1 MAIGSQMKLT
11 NRTALITG
19 AGSGIGRAIALRFA
33 HEGARI
39 VVADFN
45 EASGLETVSRLQA
58 QGSEARAVTTD
69 VSNATAVTQLFET
82 LDSQGWGVDI
92 LVNNAGQGGT
102 LTPIHQ
108 QTDDDWQAMLG
119 THLNGT
125 FYCSRE
131 AIKRMIPNQSG
142 VIINMASVA
151 GLAGMPMGV
160 SYSTA
165 KAAIIG
171 FTKAAGKEVA
181 RFGIRV
187 NAIAP
192 GWVETPILD
201 HLPDKL
207 RNAMSDMVPLGR
219 IGQPEEIAALALFL
233 ASDESSYV
241 IGQVISPNGG
251 GYA

>member
-1 MAIGSQMKLT
+1 MKLAHK
-11 NRTALITG
+11 TAVITG
-19 AGSGIGRAIALRFA
+19 AGSGIGRAIAIRFA
-33 HEGARI
+33 AEGARI
-39 VVADFN
+39 VVAELN
-45 EASGLETVSRLQA
+45 EANGNETVRLIQA
-58 QGSEARAVTTD
+58 QGGEAMIVTTD
-69 VSNATAVTQLFET
+69 VGNSNSVAQLFQT
-82 LDSQGWGVDI
+82 IDAQGWGVDI

-102 LTPIHQ
+102 LAALHQ
-108 QTDDDWQAMLG
+108 ITDEAWHGMLA

-131 AIKRMIPNQSG
+131 AINRMLPKQSG
-142 VIINMASVA
+142 AIINLASVA
-151 GLAGMPMGV
+151 GLAGMPMAV
-160 SYSTA
+160 SYSAA
-165 KAAIIG
+165 KAGIIG

-207 RNAMSDMVPLGR
+207 RDGMTAMVPLGR

-233 ASDESSYV
+233 ASEESSYV

>member
-1 MAIGSQMKLT
+1 MKFANKTAI
-11 NRTALITG
+11 ITG

-33 HEGARI
+33 AEGARI
-39 VVADFN
+39 VIAELN
-45 EASGLETVSRLQA
+45 EANGAETAQMIQA
-58 QGSEARAVTTD
+58 AGGEALAVTTD
-69 VSNATAVTQLFET
+69 VSNSASVTQLFAT
-82 LDSQGWGVDI
+82 LDAQGWGVDI

-102 LTPIHQ
+102 LTPLHQ
-108 QTDDDWQAMLG
+108 LSDEDWQAMLA

-125 FYCSRE
+125 FYCSR
-131 AIKRMIPNQSG
+131 AALQRMLPQQAG
-142 VIINMASVA
+142 AIINIASVA
-151 GLAGMPMGV
+151 GLAGMPMGT
-160 SYSTA
+160 SYSAA
-165 KAAIIG
+165 KAGIIG

-201 HLPDKL
+201 PLPDKL
-207 RNAMSDMVPLGR
+207 RDGMVATVPLGR
-219 IGQPEEIAALALFL
+219 IGQPEEIAVLAVFL
-233 ASDESSYV
+233 ASKESSYV

>member
-1 MAIGSQMKLT
+1 MKFT
-11 NRTALITG
+11 NKTAVITG

-33 HEGARI
+33 HEGAR
-39 VVADFN
+39 VVIAELD
-45 EASGLETVSRLQA
+45 EAKGTEIARLIQT
-58 QGSEARAVTTD
+58 QGGEAMAVTTD
-69 VSNATAVTQLFET
+69 VSNAASVAQLFQT
-82 LDSQGWGVDI
+82 VDANGWGIDI

-102 LTPIHQ
+102 LTPLHQ
-108 QTDDDWQAMLG
+108 LTDEAWQAMLA

-131 AIKRMIPNQSG
+131 AINRMIPNKSG
-142 VIINMASVA
+142 AIINIASVA
-151 GLAGMPMGV
+151 GLAGMPMGT
-160 SYSTA
+160 SYSAA
-165 KAAIIG
+165 KAGIIG

-201 HLPDKL
+201 HLPEKL
-207 RNAMSDMVPLGR
+207 RDAMNTTVPLGR
-219 IGQPEEIAALALFL
+219 IGQPEEIAALAVFL
-233 ASDESSYV
+233 ASEESSYV

>member
-1 MAIGSQMKLT
+1 MEVRKQMKLL
-11 NRTALITG
+11 NKTAVITG

-33 HEGARI
+33 AEGARI
-39 VVADFN
+39 VIAELN
-45 EASGLETVSRLQA
+45 EANGKET
-58 QGSEARAVTTD
+58 ARAIQSQGGEAMAITTD
-69 VSNATAVTQLFET
+69 VGNSASVTQLFQT
-82 LDSQGWGVDI
+82 IDAQGWGVDI

-108 QTDDDWQAMLG
+108 LTDDAWQEMLA

-131 AIKRMIPNQSG
+131 ALNRMMPNKTG
-142 VIINMASVA
+142 AIINIASVA

-160 SYSTA
+160 SYSAA
-165 KAAIIG
+165 KAGIIG

-181 RFGIRV
+181 RFGIRI

-207 RNAMSDMVPLGR
+207 RDAMTEMVPLGR
-219 IGQPEEIAALALFL
+219 IGQPEEIGSLALFL

>member
-1 MAIGSQMKLT
+1 MKLT
-11 NRTALITG
+11 NKTAVITG
-19 AGSGIGRAIALRFA
+19 AGSGIGRAIALHFA
-33 HEGARI
+33 AEGARI

-45 EASGLETVSRLQA
+45 EASGAETARLIQA
-58 QGSEARAVTTD
+58 QGGDAMAMTTD
-69 VSNATAVTQLFET
+69 VSQSEAVAQLFQT
-82 LDSQGWGVDI
+82 IDAQGWGVDI

-102 LTPIHQ
+102 LTPLHQ
-108 QTDDDWQAMLG
+108 LTDEAWHAMLA

-125 FYCSRE
+125 FYCSRA
-131 AIKRMIPNQSG
+131 AINRMLPQQSG
-142 VIINMASVA
+142 AIINIASVA
-151 GLAGMPMGV
+151 GLAGMPMGA
-160 SYSTA
+160 SYSAA
-165 KAAIIG
+165 KAGIIG

-201 HLPDKL
+201 NLPDKL
-207 RNAMSDMVPLGR
+207 RDSMVGMVPLGR
-219 IGQPEEIAALALFL
+219 IGQPEEIAALAVFL
-233 ASDESSYV
+233 ASKESSYV

>member
-1 MAIGSQMKLT
+1 MKLAHK
-11 NRTALITG
+11 TALITG
-19 AGSGIGRAIALRFA
+19 AGSGIGRTIALRFA
-33 HEGARI
+33 AEGARI
-39 VVADFN
+39 VVAELN
-45 EASGLETVSRLQA
+45 EASGSETANLIKS
-58 QGSEARAVTTD
+58 QGGEAMAVTTD
-69 VSNATAVTQLFET
+69 VSNIASVLQLFHAV
-82 LDSQGWGVDI
+82 DAQGWGTDI

-108 QTDDDWQAMLG
+108 LTDDAWQALLA

-131 AIKRMIPNQSG
+131 AINRMLPNKTG
-142 VIINMASVA
+142 AIINMASVA

-160 SYSTA
+160 SYSAA
-165 KAAIIG
+165 KAGIIG

-181 RFGIRV
+181 RFGIRI

-201 HLPDKL
+201 HLPDTL
-207 RNAMSDMVPLGR
+207 RDAMTSMVPLGR

-233 ASDESSYV
+233 ASEESSYV

>member
-1 MAIGSQMKLT
+1 MKLA
-11 NRTALITG
+11 NKTALITG

-33 HEGARI
+33 AEGARI
-39 VVADFN
+39 VVAELN
-45 EASGLETVSRLQA
+45 EANGQETARLIQA
-58 QGSEARAVTTD
+58 QGGEALAMPTD
-69 VSNATAVTQLFET
+69 VSNSASVTQIFQAV
-82 LDSQGWGVDI
+82 DASGWGVDI

-102 LTPIHQ
+102 LTPLHQ
-108 QTDDDWQAMLG
+108 LTDEAWQAMLA

-131 AIKRMIPNQSG
+131 AINRMLPKQSG
-142 VIINMASVA
+142 AIINIASVA

-160 SYSTA
+160 SYSAA
-165 KAAIIG
+165 KAGIIG

-201 HLPDKL
+201 HLPDTL
-207 RNAMSDMVPLGR
+207 RDAMTGMVPLGR

-233 ASDESSYV
+233 ASEESSYV

>member
-1 MAIGSQMKLT
+1 MKLT
-11 NRTALITG
+11 NKTAVITG
-19 AGSGIGRAIALRFA
+19 AGSGIGHAMALRFA
-33 HEGARI
+33 AEGARI
-39 VVADFN
+39 VVAELN
-45 EASGLETVSRLQA
+45 EANGAETVNLIQA
-58 QGSEARAVTTD
+58 QGGEALALTTD
-69 VSNATAVTQLFET
+69 VGNPASVAQLFQT
-82 LDSQGWGVDI
+82 IDAQAWGVDI

-108 QTDDDWQAMLG
+108 LTDDAWHAMLA

-131 AIKRMIPNQSG
+131 AINRMIPNKSG
-142 VIINMASVA
+142 AIINLASVA

-160 SYSTA
+160 SYSAA
-165 KAAIIG
+165 KAGIIG

-201 HLPDKL
+201 HLPDAL
-207 RNAMSDMVPLGR
+207 RTAMTGMVPLGR

-233 ASDESSYV
+233 ASEESSYI

>member
-1 MAIGSQMKLT
+1 MKLT
-11 NRTALITG
+11 NKTAVVTG

-33 HEGARI
+33 AEGARI
-39 VVADFN
+39 VVADFHETTGN
-45 EASGLETVSRLQA
+45 ETVNLIQA
-58 QGSEARAVTTD
+58 QGGEALAVTTD
-69 VSNATAVTQLFET
+69 VSNSTAVTRLFQTIDE
-82 LDSQGWGVDI
+82 QGWGVDI
-92 LVNNAGQGGT
+92 LINNAGQGGT
-102 LTPIHQ
+102 LTPLHQ
-108 QTDDDWQAMLG
+108 LTDEAWQAMLA

-125 FYCSRE
+125 FYCSRA
-131 AIKRMIPNQSG
+131 AINRMIPRQCG
-142 VIINMASVA
+142 AIINIASVA
-151 GLAGMPMGV
+151 GLAGMPMGT
-160 SYSTA
+160 SYSAA
-165 KAAIIG
+165 KAGIIG

-201 HLPDKL
+201 PLPDKL
-207 RNAMSDMVPLGR
+207 RDMMVSTVPLGR

-233 ASDESSYV
+233 ASEASSYV

>member
-1 MAIGSQMKLT
+1 MKLL
-11 NRTALITG
+11 NKTAVITG

-33 HEGARI
+33 AEGARI
-39 VVADFN
+39 VVAECN
-45 EASGLETVSRLQA
+45 EISSNETVRAIQA
-58 QGSEARAVTTD
+58 QGGEAMAVTTD
-69 VSNATAVTQLFET
+69 VGNSASVTQLFQT
-82 LDSQGWGVDI
+82 IDTSGWGVDI

-108 QTDDDWQAMLG
+108 LTDEAWQAMLA

-131 AIKRMIPNQSG
+131 ALNRMIPNKNG
-142 VIINMASVA
+142 AIINIASVA

-160 SYSTA
+160 SYSAA
-165 KAAIIG
+165 KAGIIG

-181 RFGIRV
+181 RCGIRI

-207 RNAMSDMVPLGR
+207 RDGMVDMVPLGR

-233 ASDESSYV
+233 ASDEASYV

>member
-1 MAIGSQMKLT
+1 MKFTNKTAI
-11 NRTALITG
+11 ITG

-33 HEGARI
+33 AEGARI
-39 VVADFN
+39 VVAELN
-45 EASGLETVSRLQA
+45 EANGHETVSRIQA
-58 QGSEARAVTTD
+58 QGGEALAVTTD
-69 VSNATAVTQLFET
+69 VGNSASVTQLFQT
-82 LDSQGWGVDI
+82 VDAQSWCVDI

-102 LTPIHQ
+102 LTPLHQ
-108 QTDDDWQAMLG
+108 VTDEAWHAMLA

-125 FYCSRE
+125 FYCSRA
-131 AIKRMIPNQSG
+131 AIKRMIPKQSG
-142 VIINMASVA
+142 AIINIASVA

-160 SYSTA
+160 SYSAA
-165 KAAIIG
+165 KAGIIG

-181 RFGIRV
+181 RFGLRI

-207 RNAMSDMVPLGR
+207 RDGMVGTVPLGR

-233 ASDESSYV
+233 ASEEASYV

>member
-1 MAIGSQMKLT
+1 MKFANKTAI
-11 NRTALITG
+11 ITG

-33 HEGARI
+33 AEGARI
-39 VVADFN
+39 VIAELN
-45 EASGLETVSRLQA
+45 EANGAETAQMIQA
-58 QGSEARAVTTD
+58 AGGEALAVTTD
-69 VSNATAVTQLFET
+69 VSNSASVTQLFAT
-82 LDSQGWGVDI
+82 LDAQGWGVDI

-102 LTPIHQ
+102 LTPLHQ
-108 QTDDDWQAMLG
+108 LSDEDWQAMLA

-125 FYCSRE
+125 FYCSRA
-131 AIKRMIPNQSG
+131 AINRMLPQQSG
-142 VIINMASVA
+142 AIINIASVA
-151 GLAGMPMGV
+151 GLAGMPMGT
-160 SYSTA
+160 SYSAA
-165 KAAIIG
+165 KAGIIG

-201 HLPDKL
+201 PLPDKL
-207 RNAMSDMVPLGR
+207 RDGMVATVPLGR
-219 IGQPEEIAALALFL
+219 IGQPEEIAALAVFL
-233 ASDESSYV
+233 ASKESSYV

>member
-1 MAIGSQMKLT
+1 MKLAHK
-11 NRTALITG
+11 TALITG
-19 AGSGIGRAIALRFA
+19 AGSGIGRTIALRFA
-33 HEGARI
+33 AEGARI
-39 VVADFN
+39 VVAELN
-45 EASGLETVSRLQA
+45 EASGSETANLIKS
-58 QGSEARAVTTD
+58 QGGEAMAVTTD
-69 VSNATAVTQLFET
+69 VSNIASVLQLFHAV
-82 LDSQGWGVDI
+82 DAQGWGTDI

-108 QTDDDWQAMLG
+108 LTDDAWQAMLA

-131 AIKRMIPNQSG
+131 AINRMLPNKTG
-142 VIINMASVA
+142 AIINMASVA

-160 SYSTA
+160 SYSAA
-165 KAAIIG
+165 KAGIIG

-181 RFGIRV
+181 RFGIRI

-201 HLPDKL
+201 HLPDTL
-207 RNAMSDMVPLGR
+207 RDAMTSMVPLGR

-233 ASDESSYV
+233 ASEESSYV

>member
-1 MAIGSQMKLT
+1 MNLINKTAI
-11 NRTALITG
+11 ITG

-33 HEGARI
+33 TEGARI
-39 VVADFN
+39 VIAELN
-45 EASGLETVSRLQA
+45 EAHGQATANLIQA
-58 QGSEARAVTTD
+58 QGGAAMAVTTD
-69 VSNATAVTQLFET
+69 VSNSAAVTHLFQT
-82 LDSQGWGVDI
+82 VDANGWGVDI

-108 QTDDDWQAMLG
+108 LTDDAWQAMLA

-131 AIKRMIPNQSG
+131 AINRMLPNQSG
-142 VIINMASVA
+142 AIINIASVA

-160 SYSTA
+160 SYSAA
-165 KAAIIG
+165 KAGIIG

-181 RFGIRV
+181 RFGLRI

-201 HLPDKL
+201 HLPDTL
-207 RNAMSDMVPLGR
+207 RAAMTGMVPLGR

-233 ASDESSYV
+233 ASEESSYV
-241 IGQVISPNGG
+241 MGQVISPNGG

>member
-1 MAIGSQMKLT
+1 MKLA
-11 NRTALITG
+11 NKTAIITG
-19 AGSGIGRAIALRFA
+19 AGSGIGRAVALRFA
-33 HEGARI
+33 QEGARI
-39 VVADFN
+39 VVAELI
-45 EASGLETVSRLQA
+45 EANGSETAKLVQA
-58 QGSEARAVTTD
+58 QGGEALAVTTD
-69 VSNATAVTQLFET
+69 VGNSVSVAQLFQT
-82 LDSQGWGVDI
+82 VDRQGWGVDI

-108 QTDDDWQAMLG
+108 LSDDAWQAMLA

-131 AIKRMIPNQSG
+131 AISRMMPNKTG
-142 VIINMASVA
+142 AIINIASVA

-160 SYSTA
+160 SYSAA
-165 KAAIIG
+165 KAGIIG

-181 RFGIRV
+181 RCGIRI

-201 HLPDKL
+201 HLPDAL
-207 RNAMSDMVPLGR
+207 RDAMTSRVPLGR

-233 ASDESSYV
+233 ASEESSYV

>member
-1 MAIGSQMKLT
+1 MEIRAQMKLP
-11 NRTALITG
+11 NKTAVITG

-33 HEGARI
+33 QEGARI
-39 VVADFN
+39 VVAEWN
-45 EASGLETVSRLQA
+45 EANGTETARLIQA
-58 QGSEARAVTTD
+58 QGSEALVVTTD
-69 VSNATAVTQLFET
+69 VGNSAAVAQLFQT
-82 LDSQGWGVDI
+82 IDTQGWGVDI

-102 LTPIHQ
+102 LTPLHQ
-108 QTDDDWQAMLG
+108 LTDDAWQAMLA

-125 FYCSRE
+125 FYCSR
-131 AIKRMIPNQSG
+131 AALNRMIPNKSG
-142 VIINMASVA
+142 AIINIASVA

-160 SYSTA
+160 SYSAA
-165 KAAIIG
+165 KAGIIG

-207 RNAMSDMVPLGR
+207 RDGMTSTVPLGR

-233 ASDESSYV
+233 ASEESSYV
-241 IGQVISPNGG
+241 IGQIISPNGG

>member
-1 MAIGSQMKLT
+1 MKLST
-11 NRTALITG
+11 ETALITG

-33 HEGARI
+33 AEGARI
-39 VVADFN
+39 VVAERN
-45 EASGLETVSRLQA
+45 EANGSETANLIQA
-58 QGSEARAVTTD
+58 QGGEAMAITTD
-69 VSNATAVTQLFET
+69 VSHSAAVTQLFQT
-82 LDSQGWGVDI
+82 VDAQGWGTDI

-108 QTDDDWQAMLG
+108 LTDEAWQAMLA

-131 AIKRMIPNQSG
+131 AINRMLPNKNG
-142 VIINMASVA
+142 AIINIASVA

-160 SYSTA
+160 SYSAA
-165 KAAIIG
+165 KAGIIG

-181 RFGIRV
+181 RFGIRI

-201 HLPDKL
+201 HLPDTL
-207 RNAMSDMVPLGR
+207 RDAMTSMVPLGR

-233 ASDESSYV
+233 ASEESSYV

>member
-1 MAIGSQMKLT
+1 MKFT
-11 NRTALITG
+11 NKTAVITG

-33 HEGARI
+33 AEGARI
-39 VVADFN
+39 VVAELNDAN
-45 EASGLETVSRLQA
+45 GAETVRLIHA
-58 QGSEARAVTTD
+58 QGGEAMAVTTD
-69 VSNATAVTQLFET
+69 VGNSASVSQLFQAI
-82 LDSQGWGVDI
+82 DAQGWDLDI
-92 LVNNAGQGGT
+92 LVNNAGHGGT
-102 LTPIHQ
+102 LTPLHQ
-108 QTDDDWQAMLG
+108 ITDDAWQAMLA

-125 FYCSRE
+125 FYCSR
-131 AIKRMIPNQSG
+131 AALNRMIPNQTG
-142 VIINMASVA
+142 AIINLASVA

-160 SYSTA
+160 SYSAA
-165 KAAIIG
+165 KAGIIG

-201 HLPDKL
+201 PLPDKL
-207 RNAMSDMVPLGR
+207 RDTMASTVPLGR

-233 ASDESSYV
+233 ASEESSYV

>member
-1 MAIGSQMKLT
+1 MKLP
-11 NRTALITG
+11 NKTAVVTG

-33 HEGARI
+33 QEGARI
-39 VVADFN
+39 VVAEIN
-45 EASGLETVSRLQA
+45 EANGTETVERIKA
-58 QGSEARAVTTD
+58 QGGEAIAVTTD
-69 VSNATAVTQLFET
+69 VSSSAAVAQLFQAV
-82 LDSQGWGVDI
+82 DAQGWGTDI

-108 QTDDDWQAMLG
+108 LSDEAWQAMIA

-131 AIKRMIPNQSG
+131 AINRMLSKQSG
-142 VIINMASVA
+142 AIINVGSVA
-151 GLAGMPMGV
+151 GLRGMPMGA
-160 SYSTA
+160 SYSAA
-165 KAAIIG
+165 KAGIIA
-171 FTKAAGKEVA
+171 FTKAVGQEVA

-187 NAIAP
+187 NCIAP

-207 RNAMSDMVPLGR
+207 RDTMAQSVPLGR
-219 IGQPEEIAALALFL
+219 IGQPEEVAALALFL
-233 ASDESSYV
+233 ASEESSYI

>member
-1 MAIGSQMKLT
+1 MKFT
-11 NRTALITG
+11 HNTAVITG

-33 HEGARI
+33 EEGARI
-39 VVADFN
+39 VVAEWN
-45 EASGLETVSRLQA
+45 EANGAETVKRIQA
-58 QGSEARAVTTD
+58 QGGEAISVTTD
-69 VSNATAVTQLFET
+69 VSDSASVTQLFQT
-82 LDSQGWGVDI
+82 VDANGWGVDI

-102 LTPIHQ
+102 LTPIQ
-108 QTDDDWQAMLG
+108 QVTDEAWHAMLA

-125 FYCSRE
+125 FYCSHA
-131 AIKRMIPNQSG
+131 AIKRMIPKQSG
-142 VIINMASVA
+142 AIINIASVA

-160 SYSTA
+160 SYSAA
-165 KAAIIG
+165 KAGIIG
-171 FTKAAGKEVA
+171 FTKAVGKEVA

-201 HLPDKL
+201 NLPDKL
-207 RNAMSDMVPLGR
+207 RDGMTGTVPLGR

-233 ASDESSYV
+233 ASEEASYV

>member
-1 MAIGSQMKLT
+1 MKLT
-11 NRTALITG
+11 NKTAVITG
-19 AGSGIGRAIALRFA
+19 AGSGLGRAIALRFA
-33 HEGARI
+33 AEGARI
-39 VVADFN
+39 VVAELN
-45 EASGLETVSRLQA
+45 EASGAETACLIQT
-58 QGSEARAVTTD
+58 QGGEAIAVTTD
-69 VSNATAVTQLFET
+69 VSDAAAVAQLFQT
-82 LDSQGWGVDI
+82 IDAQGWGVDI

-102 LTPIHQ
+102 LTPLHQ
-108 QTDDDWQAMLG
+108 LTDEAWQAMIA

-125 FYCSRE
+125 FYCTR
-131 AIKRMIPNQSG
+131 AALQRMLPRQSG
-142 VIINMASVA
+142 AIINLSSVA

-160 SYSTA
+160 SYSAA
-165 KAAIIG
+165 KAGIIG

-181 RFGIRV
+181 RFGIRI

-207 RNAMSDMVPLGR
+207 RDGMANTVPLGR

-233 ASDESSYV
+233 ASDEASYV

>member
-1 MAIGSQMKLT
+1 MKLI
-11 NRTALITG
+11 NKTALITG

-33 HEGARI
+33 AEGARI
-39 VVADFN
+39 VVAELN
-45 EASGLETVSRLQA
+45 EANGHETANLIKA
-58 QGSEARAVTTD
+58 QGGEALAVTTD
-69 VSNATAVTQLFET
+69 VSNSAAVTQLFQT
-82 LDSQGWGVDI
+82 VDAQGWGADI

-102 LTPIHQ
+102 LTPLQ
-108 QTDDDWQAMLG
+108 QVTDEAWQAMLA

-131 AIKRMIPNQSG
+131 AINRMLPNKSG
-142 VIINMASVA
+142 AIINIASVA

-160 SYSTA
+160 SYSAA
-165 KAAIIG
+165 KAGIIG

-201 HLPDKL
+201 HLPDTL
-207 RNAMSDMVPLGR
+207 RDAMTGMVPLGR

-233 ASDESSYV
+233 ASEESSYV

>member
-1 MAIGSQMKLT
+1 MKLM
-11 NRTALITG
+11 NKTAVITG

-33 HEGARI
+33 AEGARI
-39 VVADFN
+39 IIAELN
-45 EASGLETVSRLQA
+45 EANGTETAHLIQA
-58 QGSEARAVTTD
+58 QGGAAMAVTTD
-69 VSNATAVTQLFET
+69 VSDPASVAQLFQAI
-82 LDSQGWGVDI
+82 DAQGWSVDI

-102 LTPIHQ
+102 LTPLHQ
-108 QTDDDWQAMLG
+108 LTDEAWQAMLA

-125 FYCSRE
+125 FYCSR
-131 AIKRMIPNQSG
+131 AALNRMIPNQTG
-142 VIINMASVA
+142 AIINIASVA
-151 GLAGMPMGV
+151 GLAGMPMGA
-160 SYSTA
+160 SYSAA
-165 KAAIIG
+165 KAGIIG

-181 RFGIRV
+181 RFGIRI

-201 HLPDKL
+201 NLPGKL
-207 RNAMSDMVPLGR
+207 RDGMVGTVPLGR

-233 ASDESSYV
+233 ASEESSYV

>member
-1 MAIGSQMKLT
+1 MKLA
-11 NRTALITG
+11 NKTAIITG
-19 AGSGIGRAIALRFA
+19 AGSGIGRAVALRFA
-33 HEGARI
+33 QEGARI
-39 VVADFN
+39 VVAELI
-45 EASGLETVSRLQA
+45 EANGSETAKLVQA
-58 QGSEARAVTTD
+58 QGGEALAVTTD
-69 VSNATAVTQLFET
+69 VGNSVSVAQLFQT
-82 LDSQGWGVDI
+82 VDRQGWGVDI

-108 QTDDDWQAMLG
+108 LSDDAWQAMLA

-131 AIKRMIPNQSG
+131 AISRMMPNKTG
-142 VIINMASVA
+142 AIINIASVA

-160 SYSTA
+160 SYSAA
-165 KAAIIG
+165 KAGIIG

-181 RFGIRV
+181 RCGIRI

-201 HLPDKL
+201 HLPDAL
-207 RNAMSDMVPLGR
+207 RDAMTSMVPLGR

-233 ASDESSYV
+233 ASEESSYV

>member
-1 MAIGSQMKLT
+1 MKLE
-11 NRTALITG
+11 NKTAIITG

-33 HEGARI
+33 TEGARI
-39 VVADFN
+39 VVAELN
-45 EASGLETVSRLQA
+45 EANGNETVKLIQA
-58 QGSEARAVTTD
+58 QGGEAIAVTTD
-69 VSNATAVTQLFET
+69 VSNAASVAQLFQT
-82 LDSQGWGVDI
+82 IDTQGWGVDI

-108 QTDDDWQAMLG
+108 LTDDAWQAMLA

-131 AIKRMIPNQSG
+131 AINRMLPNKTG
-142 VIINMASVA
+142 AIINIASVA

-160 SYSTA
+160 SYSAA
-165 KAAIIG
+165 KAGIIG

-181 RFGIRV
+181 PYGIRI

-207 RNAMSDMVPLGR
+207 RDAMTGMVPLGR

-233 ASDESSYV
+233 ASEESSYV

>member
-1 MAIGSQMKLT
+1 
-11 NRTALITG
+11 
-19 AGSGIGRAIALRFA
+19 
-33 HEGARI
+33 
-39 VVADFN
+39 
-45 EASGLETVSRLQA
+45 
-58 QGSEARAVTTD
+58 
-69 VSNATAVTQLFET
+69 
-82 LDSQGWGVDI
+82 
-92 LVNNAGQGGT
+92 GT
-102 LTPIHQ
+102 LTPLHQ
-108 QTDDDWQAMLG
+108 LTDDAWQAMIA

-131 AIKRMIPNQSG
+131 AIHRMIPNKSG
-142 VIINMASVA
+142 AIINIASVA

-160 SYSTA
+160 SYSAA
-165 KAAIIG
+165 KAGIIG

-207 RNAMSDMVPLGR
+207 RDTMTSTVPLGR
-219 IGQPEEIAALALFL
+219 IGQPAEIAALALFL
-233 ASDESSYV
+233 ASEESSYV

>member
-1 MAIGSQMKLT
+1 MKLAHQ
-11 NRTALITG
+11 TAIITG
-19 AGSGIGRAIALRFA
+19 AGSGIGRAIAVRFA
-33 HEGARI
+33 AEGARI
-39 VVADFN
+39 VIAELN
-45 EASGLETVSRLQA
+45 EANGSETASLVQA
-58 QGSEARAVTTD
+58 QGGEAMAVTTD
-69 VSNATAVTQLFET
+69 VGNSASVAQLFQT
-82 LDSQGWGVDI
+82 LDAQGWGMDI

-108 QTDDDWQAMLG
+108 LSDDAWQAMLA

-131 AIKRMIPNQSG
+131 AINRMLPKQSG
-142 VIINMASVA
+142 AIINIASVA
-151 GLAGMPMGV
+151 GLAGMPLGV
-160 SYSTA
+160 SYSAA
-165 KAAIIG
+165 KAGIIG

-181 RFGIRV
+181 RFGIRI

-207 RNAMSDMVPLGR
+207 RDTMTSTVPLGR

-233 ASDESSYV
+233 ASAESSYV

>member
-1 MAIGSQMKLT
+1 MKLS
-11 NRTALITG
+11 NETALITG
-19 AGSGIGRAIALRFA
+19 AGSGIGRAIAMRFA
-33 HEGARI
+33 AEGARI
-39 VVADFN
+39 VVAELN
-45 EASGLETVSRLQA
+45 ETSGNETANLIKA
-58 QGSEARAVTTD
+58 QGGEAMAVTTD
-69 VSNATAVTQLFET
+69 VSNSASVTQLFHAV
-82 LDSQGWGVDI
+82 DAQGWGTDI

-102 LTPIHQ
+102 LTPMHQ
-108 QTDDDWQAMLG
+108 LTDDAWQAMLA

-125 FYCSRE
+125 FYCTRE
-131 AIKRMIPNQSG
+131 AINRMLPNQSG
-142 VIINMASVA
+142 AIINIASVA

-160 SYSTA
+160 SYSAA
-165 KAAIIG
+165 KAGIIG

-181 RFGIRV
+181 RFGIRI

-201 HLPDKL
+201 HLPDTL
-207 RNAMSDMVPLGR
+207 REAMTTMVPLGR

-233 ASDESSYV
+233 ASEESSYI

>member
-1 MAIGSQMKLT
+1 MKL
-11 NRTALITG
+11 NNKTAVITG

-33 HEGARI
+33 TEGVRI
-39 VVADFN
+39 VVAELN
-45 EASGLETVSRLQA
+45 EANGAETVNLIQA
-58 QGSEARAVTTD
+58 QGGEATAITTD
-69 VSNATAVTQLFET
+69 VGNSASVAQLFQT
-82 LDSQGWGVDI
+82 IDAHGWGIDI

-108 QTDDDWQAMLG
+108 LTDEAWHAMLA

-125 FYCSRE
+125 FYCSRA
-131 AIKRMIPNQSG
+131 AINRMIPNQSG
-142 VIINMASVA
+142 AIINLASVA

-160 SYSTA
+160 SYSAA
-165 KAAIIG
+165 KAGIIG

-207 RNAMSDMVPLGR
+207 RDGMIDMVPLGR
-219 IGQPEEIAALALFL
+219 IGQPAEIAALALFL
-233 ASDESSYV
+233 ASEESSYV